1 MREIRALTALRG
13 FAALAVV
20 MQHFSAT
27 AQAHAAS
34 RIPSLVPHGYM
45 AVDFFFVLSGFI
57 MCYTYLDRFTNDDP
71 GAFVDFLVRR
81 VARVA
86 PLNVAVLFLI
96 VACGIASSVFFG
108 RNMFFD
114 SQRLW
119 FDLPAN
125 MLMLQG
131 LGIGLN
137 MNGPSW
143 SISVEFV
150 AYLAFPLLV
159 MLNFHKS
166 MLVRGLVLLASVG
179 ALIALAIARVDI
191 GRETAAVVPALMRCF
206 AEFSMGMM
214 AFWLYRSGQFPAL
227 GSDEAVILLLGAVA
241 FTLIMRV
248 DLPASL
254 LFPFVVV
261 ACARNRGIAA
271 AVLGSRVPYFLGLVS
286 YSLYLVHNMFRVPL
300 LAMLRDVHPQPLE
313 TLPALGFALAGS
325 LAVIPFAWLAY
336 VLVERPGRDVVR
348 LVLRA
353 RPRAA

>member
-1 MREIRALTALRG
+1 VREIRALTSLRG

-27 AQAHAAS
+27 AQAHAAQ

-57 MCYTYLDRFTNDDP
+57 MCYTYLNRFANEEP
-71 GAFVDFLVRR
+71 GAYGDFLVRR
-81 VARVA
+81 VARVV
-86 PLNVAVLFLI
+86 PLNVAVLLLI
-96 VACGIASSVFFG
+96 VAGGMASNVFLG
-108 RNMFFD
+108 HDMFVT

-125 MLMLQG
+125 LLMLQG

-143 SISVEFV
+143 SISIEFV

-159 MLNFHKS
+159 VLNFH
-166 MLVRGLVLLASVG
+166 RLASVRAGVLLVSIG
-179 ALIALAIARVDI
+179 ALIALAISGADI
-191 GRETAAVVPALMRCF
+191 GRETVPVVPALMRCF

-214 AFWLYRSGQFPAL
+214 AFWLYRSGRFPAL
-227 GSDEAVILLLGAVA
+227 GSDETVTLLLGAVA

-261 ACARNRGIAA
+261 ACARNRGVAA
-271 AVLGSRVPYFLGLVS
+271 TVLGSRVPYFLGLVS
-286 YSLYLVHNMFRVPL
+286 YSLYLMHNMFRIPL
-300 LAMLRDVHPQPLE
+300 LALLRAVHPQPLE

-325 LAVIPFAWLAY
+325 LFVIPFAWFAY
-336 VLVERPGRDVVR
+336 RMVERPGRDVVR

-353 RPRAA
+353 RLKAA